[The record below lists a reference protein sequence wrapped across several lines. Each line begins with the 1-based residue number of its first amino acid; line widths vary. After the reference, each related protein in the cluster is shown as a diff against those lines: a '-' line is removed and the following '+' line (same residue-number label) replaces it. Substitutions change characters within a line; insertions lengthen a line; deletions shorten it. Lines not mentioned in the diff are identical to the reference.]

1 MKLKKE
7 HKPVE
12 KKYIIRICI
21 LSVISICVSLSLPII
36 FEKSENYT
44 YTLGTPWAH
53 ETLIAPMTFSIEKS
67 QKNFERELDSIRNS
81 FAPYYIRDTEKEQS
95 AIQAIRQ
102 AMKSN
107 LFSVPDSLYREIVY
121 SVTQLYKTGICSET
135 DYENIS
141 GSKADYI
148 KVYNRTQAQQ
158 IDKKK
163 IHSTKDAYVTIISG
177 IKSPIDKQ
185 IIQACNLDKQLE
197 PNLDYDMERSEQE
210 LTELMDKV
218 SRYKG
223 QVVEGQKIIDYGS
236 IVDENTY
243 QIIQSL
249 ENKIGEM
256 NYSKEYHR
264 TTIIG
269 EILFCLVA
277 FAVLGIFLCIYRPS
291 VIKNNHKL
299 LLIFACITFSQVITG
314 AFTIFSSQNI
324 YILPFTMSAVVLRIF
339 MDSRTAFMTYL
350 IQIMI
355 TSLLFCSQAE
365 FIILQLVTGLLAIY
379 SMHELSQ
386 RSQLFKTTV
395 LILITYSILFFGTQ
409 LIHLESISSIN
420 YKMFFAFCINA
431 ALLLFTYPL
440 LFIVEKVF
448 GFASNVTLVE
458 LSNINHPLLREL
470 SETAPGTFQHSM
482 QVSVLAAEGANAI
495 GANAQFARTGA
506 LYHDIGK
513 MKSPVYFTENQKGK
527 NPHDMINFEESAKII
542 ISHVTQ
548 GLELADK
555 YKLPQLIKDCIAQ
568 HHGKGLV
575 KYFYLSS
582 VNQNPGVEIN
592 KEPFTYPGPAPRY
605 KETAILMMADAV
617 EAASRSLKDYSEE
630 TISELVDRIINGQV
644 SDHMFDYAPITLL
657 EITTVKEVFKEK
669 LKSINHTRISYPNQ
683 R

>member
-7 HKPVE
+7 HKRIE
-12 KKYIIRICI
+12 KKYIVKLCI
-21 LSVISICVSLSLPII
+21 VSIISMCISLSLPII
-36 FEKSENYT
+36 FEKTENFT

-67 QKNFERELDSIRNS
+67 PKKFEMELDSIRNN
-81 FAPYYIRDTEKEQS
+81 FAPYYIRDTEKEQLV
-95 AIQAIRQ
+95 IQSVKQ
-102 AMKSN
+102 AMRSN
-107 LFSVPDSLYREIVY
+107 IFSVTDSLFREVVY
-121 SVTQLYKTGICSET
+121 AVTQLYRTGICSIA
-135 DYENIS
+135 DYENITAN
-141 GSKADYI
+141 KTDYI
-148 KVYNRTQAQQ
+148 KVYNNTQAQQ

-163 IHSTKDAYVTIISG
+163 IHDTKNAYISIISG
-177 IKSPIDKQ
+177 IKSPIDKKV
-185 IIQACNLDKQLE
+185 IQECNLDKHLE
-197 PNLDYDMERSEQE
+197 PNLNYDMARSEQE
-210 LTELMDKV
+210 LADLLDKV

-223 QVVEGQKIIDYGS
+223 QVVEGQKIIDYGT
-236 IVDENTY
+236 IVDEETY

-249 ENKIGEM
+249 ENKIGEV
-256 NYSKEYHR
+256 NYSKEYKR
-264 TTIIG
+264 TTIFG
-269 EILFCLVA
+269 EIIFCIVA
-277 FAVLGIFLCIYRPS
+277 FAILGIFLCIYRPT
-291 VIKNNHKL
+291 VLKNNHKL
-299 LLIFACITFSQVITG
+299 LLIFTCITFSQVITG
-314 AFTIFSSQNI
+314 AFTIFTNQNI
-324 YILPFTMSAVVLRIF
+324 YILPFTMSAIVLRIF

-350 IQIMI
+350 IQILM

-365 FIILQLVTGLLAIY
+365 FIILQLSTGLLAVY

-386 RSQLFKTTV
+386 RSQLFKSTV
-395 LILITYSILFFGTQ
+395 LILITYSILYLGTQ

-440 LFIVEKVF
+440 LFIVEKIF

-470 SETAPGTFQHSM
+470 SESAPGTFQHSM

-527 NPHDMINFEESAKII
+527 NPHDMINNEESAKII

-555 YKLPQLIKDCIAQ
+555 FKLPSLIKDCIAQ
-568 HHGKGLV
+568 HHGTGVV

-582 VNQNPGVEIN
+582 VNNNPGVEIN

-617 EAASRSLKDYSEE
+617 EAASRSLKDYSEDS
-630 TISELVDRIINGQV
+630 ISELVEHIINGQV
-644 SDHMFDYAPITLL
+644 ADHMFDFAPITLL
-657 EITTVKEVFKEK
+657 EISMVKKVFKEK